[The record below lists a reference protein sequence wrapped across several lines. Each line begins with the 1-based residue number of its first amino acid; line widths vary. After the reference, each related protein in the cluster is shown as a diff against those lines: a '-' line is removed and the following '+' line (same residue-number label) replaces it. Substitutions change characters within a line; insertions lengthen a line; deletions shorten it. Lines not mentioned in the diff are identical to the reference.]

1 MGKASVLL
9 RGFAVA
15 LGLVQAIAEAA
26 CSDCEVGEETALLQ
40 HTLSTE
46 HEHTIEDARPKH
58 GQKDSCEKEV
68 MATQRA
74 WKEAIMDIS
83 AAYREDGENSKYVQI
98 AEHAI
103 HELYGYDVRPVMFKP
118 TQAVQDPF
126 RPHFIGAL
134 SYFVGYGPTKKKGGF
149 KEDKG
154 FAIAGGDT
162 WSKVLFFNDEVTCVG
177 DLALAQGYYYF
188 TNDKTGAET
197 GVEYTFVYEKVKGDW
212 KIVVHHSSLPYPISI
227 PTSTA
232 HLLQEN
238 TTTLAA
244 AKLQHTWRKHRHH
257 KKSACEVEVD
267 ATQRAWKE
275 AIMDISAAYRE
286 DGESSKYVQ
295 IAEHAIHELYGY
307 DVAPVMFK
315 PTQAVQDP
323 FRPHFIGALS
333 YFVGYGPTKKEG
345 GFKEDKGF
353 AIAGGDTWSKVLFFN
368 DQVTCTGD
376 VAIAQGYYYFTN
388 DKTGAETGVEYSFVY
403 QKVKGDWR
411 IVVHHSSIPYP
422 L

>member
-1 MGKASVLL
+1 MSKASVLM

-15 LGLVQAIAEAA
+15 LGFVQAIAQAA

-83 AAYREDGENSKYVQI
+83 AAYREDGENSQYVQI

-154 FAIAGGDT
+154 FAIAEEIRGPRSCFST
-162 WSKVLFFNDEVTCVG
+162 MKS
-177 DLALAQGYYYF
+177 LAWAIWRLPKATTISRMPRPGQRP
-188 TNDKTGAET
+188 
-197 GVEYTFVYEKVKGDW
+197 V
-212 KIVVHHSSLPYPISI
+212 SSTPS
-227 PTSTA
+227 
-232 HLLQEN
+232 
-238 TTTLAA
+238 
-244 AKLQHTWRKHRHH
+244 
-257 KKSACEVEVD
+257 
-267 ATQRAWKE
+267 
-275 AIMDISAAYRE
+275 
-286 DGESSKYVQ
+286 
-295 IAEHAIHELYGY
+295 
-307 DVAPVMFK
+307 
-315 PTQAVQDP
+315 
-323 FRPHFIGALS
+323 
-333 YFVGYGPTKKEG
+333 
-345 GFKEDKGF
+345 
-353 AIAGGDTWSKVLFFN
+353 
-368 DQVTCTGD
+368 CT
-376 VAIAQGYYYFTN
+376 
-388 DKTGAETGVEYSFVY
+388 
-403 QKVKGDWR
+403 R
-411 IVVHHSSIPYP
+411 R
-422 L
+422 

>member
-1 MGKASVLL
+1 M
-9 RGFAVA
+9 A

-134 SYFVGYGPTKKKGGF
+134 SYF
-149 KEDKG
+149 
-154 FAIAGGDT
+154 
-162 WSKVLFFNDEVTCVG
+162 L
-177 DLALAQGYYYF
+177 
-188 TNDKTGAET
+188 
-197 GVEYTFVYEKVKGDW
+197 
-212 KIVVHHSSLPYPISI
+212 
-227 PTSTA
+227 
-232 HLLQEN
+232 
-238 TTTLAA
+238 
-244 AKLQHTWRKHRHH
+244 
-257 KKSACEVEVD
+257 
-267 ATQRAWKE
+267 
-275 AIMDISAAYRE
+275 
-286 DGESSKYVQ
+286 
-295 IAEHAIHELYGY
+295 
-307 DVAPVMFK
+307 
-315 PTQAVQDP
+315 
-323 FRPHFIGALS
+323 
-333 YFVGYGPTKKEG
+333 GYGPTKKEG

-403 QKVKGDWR
+403 QKVKGDWK

-422 L
+422 LIIGD